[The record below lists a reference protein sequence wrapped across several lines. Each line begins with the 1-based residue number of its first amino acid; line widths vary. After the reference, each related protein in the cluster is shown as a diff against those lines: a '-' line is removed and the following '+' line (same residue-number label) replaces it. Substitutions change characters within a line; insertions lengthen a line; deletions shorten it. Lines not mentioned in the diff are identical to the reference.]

1 MRAGIVVNVT
11 LEDRRRLQAIVSD
24 RSAPQKHVWR
34 AKIILATA
42 DGCGTT
48 EIMRRSGKAK
58 PVVWTWQ
65 ARFMAEGVEGL
76 TRDKTRK
83 PGKKPLPPATVQR
96 VLDLALGP
104 PPGEATHW
112 TGRMLAKA
120 AGVSLRSAQRILEA
134 HQLAPHR
141 IRTFKLSND
150 PEFAEKLKDV
160 VGLYVDP
167 PAHAVVLSVDEKS
180 QIQALDRTQPGLPM
194 KPGRAGTMTHDYKRH
209 GTTTLFAA
217 LNILDGT
224 VIGRNMQ
231 RHRHQEFIRFLNAI
245 EAQVPKR
252 KAIHAIVD
260 NYATHKH
267 PKVRQWLARHPR
279 WTFHFTPTSA
289 SWLNAVEGFF
299 AKLTNRRLKRG
310 IFRSLSELQAA
321 INRFVAEANSDPKPF
336 VWTADP
342 NRVLAAVKRGKE
354 KLESIH

>member
-1 MRAGIVVNVT
+1 MNVT
-11 LEDRRRLQAIVSD
+11 SDDRRRLEAIVSD
-24 RSAPQKHVWR
+24 RNAPQKHVWR
-34 AKIILATA
+34 AQIILATA

-48 EIMRRSGKAK
+48 EIMRRSGKSK

-83 PGKKPLPPATVQR
+83 PGKPPLPAATVQR

-120 AGVSLRSAQRILEA
+120 AGVSLRSVQRILEA

-150 PEFAEKLKDV
+150 PAFAEKLKDI

-167 PAHAVVLSVDEKS
+167 PEHAVVLSVDEKS
-180 QIQALDRTQPGLPM
+180 QIQALDRTQPSLPM

-217 LNILDGT
+217 LNVLDGT

-231 RHRHQEFIRFLNAI
+231 RHRHQEFIRFLNTV
-245 EAQVPKR
+245 EAQVPAR
-252 KAIHAIVD
+252 KAIHVIVD

-267 PKVRQWLARHPR
+267 PKVQRWLARRPR

-299 AKLTNRRLKRG
+299 AKLSRRRLKRG
-310 IFRSLSELQAA
+310 VFRSLPELQAA
-321 INRFVAEANSDPKPF
+321 INRFLEETNSEPKPF

-342 NRVLAAVKRGKE
+342 ERVLAAVKRGKE